1 MRDGDGLVHVRPC
14 LEPIRWLKL
23 QSLGVRMGEVDEGS
37 ERPRMFDLGNRVAL
51 VTGAGQGL
59 GLAIAEALA
68 EAGAHVVLNGR
79 QAQRLEAAE
88 ARIRAK
94 GGIAS

>member
-1 MRDGDGLVHVRPC
+1 
-14 LEPIRWLKL
+14 
-23 QSLGVRMGEVDEGS
+23 
-37 ERPRMFDLGNRVAL
+37 MFDLGNRVAL

-68 EAGAHVVLNGR
+68 DAGAHVVLNGR

-94 GGIAS
+94 GGIASPLAFASADTPLGMTILGGPQKRPRSVP